1 MIKGLYETHVQVSDL
16 ENAIKFYT
24 EILGLEFAHKEENR
38 RIAFLWIGK
47 NKESMLG
54 LWEQKENLQTRH
66 FAFTADKEDILNYS
80 VEFLRTKNLTPYN
93 FLKDGIEKPMV
104 FAWMPALAIYFN
116 DPDGNQLEFIS
127 VLEGDGK
134 PELGVLSYEEWMERK
149 YKNSLF
155 ERKSSLHFSDY

>member
-1 MIKGLYETHVQVSDL
+1 M
-16 ENAIKFYT
+16 
-24 EILGLEFAHKEENR
+24 GLEFAHKEEKR

-54 LWEQKENLQTRH
+54 VWEQKENLQTRH
-66 FAFTADKEDILNYS
+66 FAFTVDKEDILNYS

-149 YKNSLF
+149 
-155 ERKSSLHFSDY
+155 

>member
-24 EILGLEFAHKEENR
+24 EVLGLEFAHKEENR

-66 FAFTADKEDILNYS
+66 FAFTANKEDILNYS
-80 VEFLRTKNLTPYN
+80 VEFLKNKNLKPYN

-149 YKNSLF
+149 
-155 ERKSSLHFSDY
+155 

>member
-1 MIKGLYETHVQVSDL
+1 MIKGLYETHIQVSDL
-16 ENAIKFYT
+16 ENAIEFYT
-24 EILGLEFAHKEENR
+24 KVLGLEFAHKEENR

-134 PELGVLSYEEWMERK
+134 PELGVLSYEEWIERK
-149 YKNSLF
+149 
-155 ERKSSLHFSDY
+155 

>member
-16 ENAIKFYT
+16 ENAVKFYT

-66 FAFTADKEDILNYS
+66 FAFTANKEDILNYS
-80 VEFLRTKNLTPYN
+80 VEFLKNKNLKPYN

-127 VLEGDGK
+127 ILEGEGK

-149 YKNSLF
+149 
-155 ERKSSLHFSDY
+155 

>member
-1 MIKGLYETHVQVSDL
+1 MIKGLYETHIQVSDL

-66 FAFTADKEDILNYS
+66 FAFTVDKEDILNYS
-80 VEFLRTKNLTPYN
+80 VEFLKNKNLTPYN

-149 YKNSLF
+149 
-155 ERKSSLHFSDY
+155 

>member
-1 MIKGLYETHVQVSDL
+1 MIKGLYETHIQVSDL

-66 FAFTADKEDILNYS
+66 FAFTAEKEDILNYS
-80 VEFLRTKNLTPYN
+80 VEFLKNKNLKPYN

-104 FAWMPALAIYFN
+104 FAWLPALAIYFN

-149 YKNSLF
+149 
-155 ERKSSLHFSDY
+155 

>member
-1 MIKGLYETHVQVSDL
+1 MIKGLYETHVQVSNL
-16 ENAIKFYT
+16 ENAIEFYT
-24 EILGLEFAHKEENR
+24 EILGLTLAHKEENR

-80 VEFLRTKNLTPYN
+80 VEFLNNKNLKPYN
-93 FLKDGIEKPMV
+93 FLKNESVEPMV

-127 VLEGDGK
+127 ILEGDGK
-134 PELGVLSYEEWMERK
+134 PELGVISYEDWLEK
-149 YKNSLF
+149 K
-155 ERKSSLHFSDY
+155 

>member
-1 MIKGLYETHVQVSDL
+1 MIKGLYETHIQVSDL
-16 ENAIKFYT
+16 EKGIHFYT
-24 EILGLEFAHKEENR
+24 QVLGLELAHRDKTR
-38 RIAFLWIGK
+38 PIAFLWIGK

-80 VEFLRTKNLTPYN
+80 VDFLKKKNLKPYN

-104 FAWMPALAIYFN
+104 FSWMPALAIYFN

-127 VLEGDGK
+127 VLEGEGQ
-134 PELGVLSYEEWMERK
+134 PEWGILSYDEWLEK
-149 YKNSLF
+149 IS
-155 ERKSSLHFSDY
+155 

>member
-24 EILGLEFAHKEENR
+24 KVLGLEFAHKEENR

-66 FAFTADKEDILNYS
+66 FAFTANKEDILNYS
-80 VEFLRTKNLTPYN
+80 VEFLKNKNLKPYN

-149 YKNSLF
+149 
-155 ERKSSLHFSDY
+155 

>member
-24 EILGLEFAHKEENR
+24 EVLGLEFAHKEENR

-66 FAFTADKEDILNYS
+66 FAFTANKEDILNYS
-80 VEFLRTKNLTPYN
+80 VEFLKNKNLKPYN

-134 PELGVLSYEEWMERK
+134 PELSVLSYEEWMERK
-149 YKNSLF
+149 
-155 ERKSSLHFSDY
+155 

>member
-1 MIKGLYETHVQVSDL
+1 MIKGLYETHIQVSDL
-16 ENAIKFYT
+16 EREIAFYT
-24 EILGLEFAHKEENR
+24 EILGLELAHRYETR
-38 RIAFLWIGK
+38 PIAFLWIGK

-80 VEFLRTKNLTPYN
+80 VGFLKSKNLKSYN
-93 FLKDGIEKPMV
+93 FLKDGSEKPMV

-127 VLEGDGK
+127 ILEGEGR
-134 PELGVLSYEEWMERK
+134 PELGVVSYEEWQE
-149 YKNSLF
+149 KNKNRF
-155 ERKSSLHFSDY
+155 KV